1 MQKPKAAVVVFCGFI
16 LILQLAFLQQGFSSR
31 LTECV
36 MTGLMISLMY
46 QKRIKSLFCGLLV

>member
-16 LILQLAFLQQGFSSR
+16 LILQLAFLHQGFSSG

-36 MTGLMISLMY
+36 MMTGLMISLIY
-46 QKRIKSLFCGLLV
+46 

>member
-46 QKRIKSLFCGLLV
+46 